1 MSFNDLFGNQ
11 SHTHHKILKDP
22 TQANLGVKLNKVRD
36 RRHATQEIP
45 LFDVGNSVSFQPVS
59 AYGATLLDTTS
70 LADLRAQILENT
82 SEEAIRLLADGNNE
96 INFYTGGTGASN
108 LKLQIKDNSIDVK
121 NSATL
126 NTANIV
132 VGTNNHIKQKI
143 ENSGSRVL
151 VESTDKQQYCLY
163 SYAANTNSG
172 LLIQARDVGNLTFM
186 EINNYKN
193 SNNTHQPIS
202 INRTINSSSYVVI
215 GANVNPTSISS
226 ADFVTNGQAVFC
238 NANDVLLDVNSTNIQ
253 PYKNIIPS
261 GSLDIGSGVSPFN
274 QVYNNISTITNEIRL
289 NTFVPVGSDYR
300 QKGIFFREGFNSTS
314 NGDNMCIRSIARFD
328 AGPPAG
334 NVGDRLMV
342 SSYGGLSINY
352 LTNNTGNDGTVGR
365 IALFHNEI
373 TVHKNI
379 LPNAD
384 GTVDIGFKD
393 SGASDKMF
401 SNIYGNNLWAKTS
414 LHTAS
419 IRPYTNGNPIHFH
432 NTSLT
437 FDNNQSISV
446 DNLFSSAT
454 NRDLYLGNGPSDI
467 KMRFINGAGGETNTY
482 SSIVPNNSDGLLN
495 LGSASKYFGYL
506 YATTVNCSNVVAN
519 DLEATSSLLVRGN
532 GSYAEIADDNANNG
546 KVQIISENS
555 TNFTGYLNF
564 IKNDVRQMYFGY
576 DNALQFENGSNF
588 TIKSNAQTYL
598 SFIHDAVSANRKIN
612 INVDLIPSSNA
623 YDLGSFTNRFVQI
636 HGTTINASST
646 VSTDLIAP
654 YAGGS
659 STAVQIDGDFLPI
672 NPAGGGSGTRSLGN
686 GANLWSEVYASNT
699 TIQTSDKNMKK
710 DITPITNALQFV
722 RKLEPVQYKWKK
734 NSHGRTHTGFISQQ
748 VLECNPLGLGD
759 NWSGYVDTGHGLGLR
774 YGEFISINTK
784 AIQELDSKLTKLVSG
799 ISTGTKVD
807 LNYHTDSSELVERIE
822 ALENK
827 KPLETVVEECDH
839 SEIETAIEFLKSQN
853 NKQNDIIQE
862 LVAEN
867 QNLSSENKEIKN
879 KLDLLYEQVQKLLQ
893 DKLNVEM
900 KIVDESD
907 VLLSEGGGE
916 DHAEMIELRLHTLE
930 TKLTKVENKQRKITT
945 IVNKLNK
952 A

>member
-22 TQANLGVKLNKVRD
+22 TQANLGNKLNKVRD
-36 RRHATQEIP
+36 RRHTTQEIP
-45 LFDVGNSVSFQPVS
+45 LFDIGNSVSFTPVS
-59 AYGATLLDTTS
+59 AYGASLLDTTS
-70 LADLRAQILENT
+70 LADLRATILENT
-82 SEEAIRLLADGNNE
+82 NEEAIRLLADGNNE

-384 GTVDIGFKD
+384 GTLDIGFKD

-401 SNIYGNNLWAKTS
+401 SNIYGNNLWAKTA

-437 FDNNQSISV
+437 FDNTKSISV

-467 KMRFINGAGGETNTY
+467 KMQFINGAGGETNTY

-495 LGSASKYFGYL
+495 LGSPSKFFGNVY
-506 YATTVNCSNVVAN
+506 TTSVNCSTVTSN
-519 DLEATSSLLVRGN
+519 DLEANVSIKAVGN
-532 GSYAEIADDNANNG
+532 NAYLSAEDDNTLNG

-555 TNFTGYLNF
+555 STYTGYVSFL
-564 IKNDVRQMYFGY
+564 KNDTRQMFLGF
-576 DNALQFENGSNF
+576 DNALQFENSSNF
-588 TIKSNAQTYL
+588 TIRSDAQTYL
-598 SFIHDAVSANRKIN
+598 SFIHDANFANRKIN
-612 INVDLIPSSNA
+612 INVDLIPSSNS
-623 YDLGSFTNRFVQI
+623 YDLGSFTERFAQI
-636 HGTTINASST
+636 HGTTINASSQI
-646 VSTDLIAP
+646 STDLIAP
-654 YAGGS
+654 YAGGI
-659 STAVQIDGDFLPI
+659 STSVQIDADFLPI
-672 NPAGGGSGTRSLGN
+672 NPGGGGSGTRKLGN
-686 GANLWSEVYASNT
+686 GSNLWSEVFASNA
-699 TIQTSDKNMKK
+699 TINTSDRNMKK

-722 RKLEPVQYKWKK
+722 RKLKPVQYKWKK
-734 NSHGRTHTGFISQQ
+734 NSHGRTHTGFISQD
-748 VLECNPLGLGD
+748 VLEANPLGLGD

-774 YGEFISINTK
+774 YGEFISVNTQ
-784 AIQELDSKLTKLVSG
+784 AIKELDSKVSRLASG
-799 ISTGTKVD
+799 ITGATKID
-807 LNYHTDSSELVERIE
+807 LSLHTPNEEIIERLEI
-822 ALENK
+822 LENK
-827 KPLETVVEECDH
+827 KPLETVVEEYDDT
-839 SEIETAIEFLKSQN
+839 ELKQQIKQLQIDNRKQEDCISQL
-853 NKQNDIIQE
+853 I
-862 LVAEN
+862 
-867 QNLSSENKEIKN
+867 SENMNLTE
-879 KLDLLYEQVQKLLQ
+879 
-893 DKLNVEM
+893 KLNMLMERFDKFVNDKPNVEL
-900 KIVDESD
+900 KIEEEQ
-907 VLLSEGGGE
+907 LLSDTGDLDMMENVQE
-916 DHAEMIELRLHTLE
+916 RLHIVE
-930 TKLTKVENKQRKITT
+930 QKITKLTNKQAKLVTA
-945 IVNKLNK
+945 VNKLK
-952 A
+952 K